1 MKNTLLT
8 DLTRLFNYLECD
20 GIKFSCHKC
29 SNRVLCDLIV
39 KLINSIKKYY

>member
-8 DLTRLFNYLECD
+8 DLTRIYNYLECN

-29 SNRVLCDLIV
+29 SNRVLCDLIEN
-39 KLINSIKKYY
+39 LIYSIEKYY